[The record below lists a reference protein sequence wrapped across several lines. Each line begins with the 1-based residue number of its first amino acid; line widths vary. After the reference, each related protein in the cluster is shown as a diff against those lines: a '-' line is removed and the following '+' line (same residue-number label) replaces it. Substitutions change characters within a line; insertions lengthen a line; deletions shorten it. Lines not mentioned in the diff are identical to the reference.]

1 MGGFLFFLC
10 LDICAS
16 YPNFV
21 SMSTKKKAQ
30 VEKRE
35 KTFNMKVMYAINVI
49 AIVVF
54 VLGVTY
60 KIIQYMFFK

>member
-1 MGGFLFFLC
+1 
-10 LDICAS
+10 
-16 YPNFV
+16 
-21 SMSTKKKAQ
+21 MSTKKKAQ